1 MHLSIYISYQ
11 ASGFHPRRSMA
22 FVHHSEGF
30 ELRRSI
36 AVVFKGVTFLASD
49 AVRIARVLEY
59 W

>member
-1 MHLSIYISYQ
+1 
-11 ASGFHPRRSMA
+11 MA
-22 FVHHSEGF
+22 LVHHSEGF
-30 ELRRSI
+30 ELRRGI